1 MSDIFLSE
9 DTQRILRGKNILL
22 LGGSVTRGLY
32 KDLICLL
39 NTNALLHENI
49 LRAKREPKFPDFSSD
64 QFTDAEKEK
73 HKFMFEFQDQLED
86 VEGLYLLLLQTE
98 DW

>member
-1 MSDIFLSE
+1 MTDIFNREQAAQL
-9 DTQRILRGKNILL
+9 LKGKTLL
-22 LGGSVTRGLY
+22 FLGGSVTRGLY

-64 QFTDAEKEK
+64 QFTDAEKEE
-73 HKFMFEFQDQLED
+73 HKFMFEFQDQLEN
-86 VEGLYLLLLQTE
+86 VEGLYLLLL
-98 DW
+98 